1 MTMTRDKFFQPRFR
15 RARQRRALSSSRWSV
30 AMIAN
35 IGTIDRSLRIVL
47 GLALLISA
55 YDVLTGVWVWLA
67 AAIGAVLM
75 VTALIGTCPAY
86 SLLGISTCPDRLRG
100 A

>member
-1 MTMTRDKFFQPRFR
+1 M
-15 RARQRRALSSSRWSV
+15 SE
-30 AMIAN
+30 N

-47 GLALLISA
+47 SLALLISA

-67 AAIGAVLM
+67 AAIGVVLL
-75 VTALIGTCPAY
+75 VTALIGICPAY
-86 SLLGISTCPDRLRG
+86 SLLGVSTCLDRLRG

>member
-1 MTMTRDKFFQPRFR
+1 MT
-15 RARQRRALSSSRWSV
+15 
-30 AMIAN
+30 AN
-35 IGTIDRSLRIVL
+35 IGSIDRSLRIVL

-75 VTALIGTCPAY
+75 VTALVGICPAY
-86 SLLGISTCPDRLRG
+86 SLLGVSTCPDRLKG